1 MTSQGTAGGRFTRA
15 IQQLRT
21 RRRALARR
29 LETEATFLSLAE
41 SQLASPPWRA
51 SAQVN
56 ATRSRCCGDCFGMRG
71 RRSRPAASALRRGSV
86 QIGPRPRQLGTGRQ
100 ILGWAASSTAESP
113 CVARGA
119 PLRPVPL
126 LGEVDQGHSARH
138 WAQPA
143 SLRGAQPLRPSA
155 PTAWGS
161 PGRRP
166 TLRAAPADRG
176 TDLKQRCAAA
186 DLSCCGARPRGTDG
200 GHRGPRRI
208 LLSAPLSG
216 RRSNRLG
223 LTHRTAGSSIGGAR
237 VVSQKDC
244 QGAKG
249 ES

>member
-143 SLRGAQPLRPSA
+143 SLRGAQSLQPAPDAPSSASRSRDRPQAALR
-155 PTAWGS
+155 GS
-161 PGRRP
+161 R
-166 TLRAAPADRG
+166 
-176 TDLKQRCAAA
+176 
-186 DLSCCGARPRGTDG
+186 S
-200 GHRGPRRI
+200 
-208 LLSAPLSG
+208 LLL
-216 RRSNRLG
+216 RRSATG
-223 LTHRTAGSSIGGAR
+223 
-237 VVSQKDC
+237 D
-244 QGAKG
+244 
-249 ES
+249 